1 MTLRVSDAGTL
12 FEDQSFTVTVA
23 NVNDA
28 PVLDNTL
35 DSQGNTADLSLS
47 AIEDAGAPF
56 GPVGTLISDLVAI
69 GGNVTDVDDSAVTG
83 VALTTLTTDNGSW
96 HYTLN
101 GGISW
106 TAAGSVADDNALLLA
121 ADANTRLYFQP
132 NASFNGSI
140 TDAIT
145 LRAWDQSSGTAG
157 TQVDTST
164 NGGTTAFSSAID
176 TANMTIT
183 AVNDA
188 PVNSLPTTAPSV
200 DEDTALTFTG
210 TELISISDDAG
221 ENPVKVALTAFN
233 GTLTLNGTTD
243 LTFATDGG
251 DGDADAKME
260 FTGKIADINT
270 ALDGMIFTPTANYS
284 GPASVRIVTD
294 DQGNTGSGGALSD
307 DDIVDISVNA
317 VNDEPTFTSTAV
329 TFVNEDSAYGYNI
342 ATRDID
348 TGDTLTI
355 TAPTKPSWL
364 SLADK
369 GDGSG
374 TLSGTPT
381 TFDVGTH
388 DVTLRVSDGTEQAE
402 QSFTVTVFKINDAP
416 VFTSTA
422 ITSVNE
428 DTAYSYS
435 IATSDADAGDTLT
448 ITASTNPSWL
458 TLTDN
463 GDGTGTLSGTPT
475 IAEVGTHNVT
485 LQVSDGTAQ
494 TEQSFTV
501 TVIKINDAPVF
512 TSTAVTAVDKDS
524 AYNYSIVTSDADGD
538 SLTITAPTTPSWLS
552 LADNGDGTG
561 TLSGTP
567 TDSEVGTHNVTLRVS
582 DGSEQADQSFTVT
595 VSRPNKAPVNTVPG
609 AQNVAQDSALIFSA
623 ANDNL
628 LAISDEDAGA
638 NVVAVTLTATNGTL
652 TLSGTE
658 NLTFTAGDGTDD
670 ASMAFTGTITDIN
683 TALDGISFKPT
694 AGFLEQAS
702 LQIVT
707 NDQGHT
713 GTGGPQSDDDTVIIN
728 VKESSVP
735 VPLELTLTVE
745 QASFSEA
752 FGTPST
758 ATVTRLD
765 TSGVLT
771 VTLSSSDTT
780 EVTVPPTV
788 EIPDAQTS
796 VSFNI
801 NAVDDNVVDGTQT
814 VTLTASATGYTEATT
829 TVSITDNDVLPPS
842 PPVTPPAPQPKL
854 TVEKDGEGTVT
865 SEPKGIDCGDD
876 CSETYNSGTKVTLT
890 ATPEA
895 GWALKD
901 WEGHC
906 QSTGGSDTTNNN
918 TAAVTMNANKTCQAN
933 FVPTLTVEKVGEGTV
948 TSEPEGIDC
957 GEDCSEAYDKDTEV
971 TLTATPEAGW
981 ALKAWEGDCQSTDSD
996 TTSNTTVA
1004 VTMDTNKTCKASFAT
1019 LSTTLTVETDGDGTV
1034 TSEPTGIDCGEDCSE
1049 AYDKDTEV
1057 TLTATPEAGWAL
1069 KGWEGDCQS
1078 TDSDTTNT
1086 VAVTMDTDKTCK
1098 ASFVFMPITLTVDKV
1113 GEGTITSEPESINC
1127 GTDCSAEFAEQTALT
1142 LTAAPAAGYWFR
1154 GWTGDC
1160 NKGKNS
1166 ENPITVNLDAVF
1178 KCKAHFAK
1186 QSLCPA
1192 NGFAIDAQD
1201 MSTLEQPANSP
1212 SCFAPQISVG
1222 GADVST
1228 AQPNHAALVSSVA
1241 TAVNLSG
1248 TLTVAPEDIGKPA
1261 DILMVGM
1268 YSTLAGELGK
1278 ANWEWPLGEHF
1289 IPQITGALY
1298 TRAGETWIFW
1308 DGQLSSIPSAEKV
1321 SQLPETLEVP
1331 VFEGDLSAA
1340 PGEFFAYLGYR
1351 LEDDTIHYNGV
1362 EPLHFSV
1369 GNAASVDTRNSS
1381 TLNFTNNEVQATS
1394 YFQPF
1399 VRNSQGQVGNHLTV
1413 MESDTLE
1420 VSSLIRVDSRHVGQ
1434 AAEILITATYQPHF
1448 GSQVTYTRNG
1458 DFWEIWDGQLDS
1470 LPSAKYYSELPNTQE
1485 VSVYQGSLTGM
1496 PGNWIV
1502 TVGYR
1507 LNGGVLVF
1515 NGLEPIY
1522 VTVVAVPQ

>member
-1 MTLRVSDAGTL
+1 VTLRVSDAGTL

-458 TLTDN
+458 TLTDRW
-463 GDGTGTLSGTPT
+463 
-475 IAEVGTHNVT
+475 H
-485 LQVSDGTAQ
+485 
-494 TEQSFTV
+494 
-501 TVIKINDAPVF
+501 
-512 TSTAVTAVDKDS
+512 ST
-524 AYNYSIVTSDADGD
+524 N
-538 SLTITAPTTPSWLS
+538 
-552 LADNGDGTG
+552 
-561 TLSGTP
+561 
-567 TDSEVGTHNVTLRVS
+567 
-582 DGSEQADQSFTVT
+582 
-595 VSRPNKAPVNTVPG
+595 
-609 AQNVAQDSALIFSA
+609 
-623 ANDNL
+623 
-628 LAISDEDAGA
+628 
-638 NVVAVTLTATNGTL
+638 
-652 TLSGTE
+652 
-658 NLTFTAGDGTDD
+658 
-670 ASMAFTGTITDIN
+670 
-683 TALDGISFKPT
+683 
-694 AGFLEQAS
+694 
-702 LQIVT
+702 
-707 NDQGHT
+707 
-713 GTGGPQSDDDTVIIN
+713 
-728 VKESSVP
+728 
-735 VPLELTLTVE
+735 
-745 QASFSEA
+745 
-752 FGTPST
+752 
-758 ATVTRLD
+758 
-765 TSGVLT
+765 
-771 VTLSSSDTT
+771 
-780 EVTVPPTV
+780 
-788 EIPDAQTS
+788 
-796 VSFNI
+796 
-801 NAVDDNVVDGTQT
+801 
-814 VTLTASATGYTEATT
+814 
-829 TVSITDNDVLPPS
+829 
-842 PPVTPPAPQPKL
+842 
-854 TVEKDGEGTVT
+854 
-865 SEPKGIDCGDD
+865 
-876 CSETYNSGTKVTLT
+876 
-890 ATPEA
+890 
-895 GWALKD
+895 
-901 WEGHC
+901 
-906 QSTGGSDTTNNN
+906 
-918 TAAVTMNANKTCQAN
+918 
-933 FVPTLTVEKVGEGTV
+933 
-948 TSEPEGIDC
+948 
-957 GEDCSEAYDKDTEV
+957 
-971 TLTATPEAGW
+971 
-981 ALKAWEGDCQSTDSD
+981 
-996 TTSNTTVA
+996 
-1004 VTMDTNKTCKASFAT
+1004 
-1019 LSTTLTVETDGDGTV
+1019 
-1034 TSEPTGIDCGEDCSE
+1034 
-1049 AYDKDTEV
+1049 
-1057 TLTATPEAGWAL
+1057 
-1069 KGWEGDCQS
+1069 
-1078 TDSDTTNT
+1078 
-1086 VAVTMDTDKTCK
+1086 
-1098 ASFVFMPITLTVDKV
+1098 
-1113 GEGTITSEPESINC
+1113 
-1127 GTDCSAEFAEQTALT
+1127 
-1142 LTAAPAAGYWFR
+1142 
-1154 GWTGDC
+1154 
-1160 NKGKNS
+1160 
-1166 ENPITVNLDAVF
+1166 
-1178 KCKAHFAK
+1178 
-1186 QSLCPA
+1186 
-1192 NGFAIDAQD
+1192 
-1201 MSTLEQPANSP
+1201 
-1212 SCFAPQISVG
+1212 
-1222 GADVST
+1222 
-1228 AQPNHAALVSSVA
+1228 
-1241 TAVNLSG
+1241 
-1248 TLTVAPEDIGKPA
+1248 
-1261 DILMVGM
+1261 
-1268 YSTLAGELGK
+1268 
-1278 ANWEWPLGEHF
+1278 
-1289 IPQITGALY
+1289 
-1298 TRAGETWIFW
+1298 
-1308 DGQLSSIPSAEKV
+1308 
-1321 SQLPETLEVP
+1321 
-1331 VFEGDLSAA
+1331 
-1340 PGEFFAYLGYR
+1340 
-1351 LEDDTIHYNGV
+1351 
-1362 EPLHFSV
+1362 
-1369 GNAASVDTRNSS
+1369 
-1381 TLNFTNNEVQATS
+1381 
-1394 YFQPF
+1394 
-1399 VRNSQGQVGNHLTV
+1399 
-1413 MESDTLE
+1413 
-1420 VSSLIRVDSRHVGQ
+1420 
-1434 AAEILITATYQPHF
+1434 
-1448 GSQVTYTRNG
+1448 
-1458 DFWEIWDGQLDS
+1458 
-1470 LPSAKYYSELPNTQE
+1470 
-1485 VSVYQGSLTGM
+1485 
-1496 PGNWIV
+1496 
-1502 TVGYR
+1502 
-1507 LNGGVLVF
+1507 
-1515 NGLEPIY
+1515 
-1522 VTVVAVPQ
+1522 